1 MKKSKEKLG
10 QILLKE
16 GLITEEQ
23 LEKAVEIQKKEG
35 TRFGE
40 TLINLGILTEKD
52 IVITMAKQLSI
63 PYASYA
69 KGLLKPAESQD
80 LSKLVPED
88 YARKNVLLPISKH
101 MNSLTV
107 AFMDPLD
114 LITIDNL
121 KRMTNCEINPIIATK
136 SDLQRAID

>member
-23 LEKAVEIQKKEG
+23 LEKAMEIQKKDG
-35 TRFGE
+35 ARLGE

-52 IVITMAKQLSI
+52 IVVAMAKQLSI

-69 KGLLKPAESQD
+69 KGLLKPSENQD
-80 LSKLVPED
+80 LAKLVPED
-88 YARKNVLLPISKH
+88 YARKNMARSW
-101 MNSLTV
+101 
-107 AFMDPLD
+107 F
-114 LITIDNL
+114 
-121 KRMTNCEINPIIATK
+121 
-136 SDLQRAID
+136 SDGFNRPFA